1 MNSWG
6 VYPVYRKLK
15 GAATWYRIEGPGRW
29 VELQQ
34 IGNRWMRHEMAATQ
48 YPERLFV
55 QDLLSDRVRFEEI
68 TQERW
73 DSMSEL
79 AGLDALPGKGGGS
92 SIEVLEQHDLG
103 SMTTFGVPGRTA
115 YFIEGKTDDAVRAA
129 LRWKPESMPLLV
141 LGGGSNML
149 LHADWPGLVL
159 HVNVRGTRV
168 TSDDG
173 RWVEV
178 VSGAGESWHEFVMQ
192 TVNEGWR
199 GLENLALIP
208 GKVGAAPMQNIG
220 AYGVEI
226 KDRCTWVEAV
236 NIHDGSLRRFQASE
250 CAFGYRESI
259 FKRAEK
265 GNWVITRVAF
275 KLDRQAE
282 LNTDYGAI
290 REELAF
296 KPDADWNAR
305 DVADAVIRI
314 RSSKLPD
321 PRVLGNAGS
330 FFKNPVLSA
339 EAFAAF
345 DRKHPE
351 APSYPQS
358 DGSVKLAAGWLIERA
373 GWKGHD
379 RVTHGVHDR
388 QALVLVN
395 KGGATGPQIWELA
408 QHIRQDVLD
417 QFHVE
422 LEPEVNQIGLKE
434 S

>member
-1 MNSWG
+1 
-6 VYPVYRKLK
+6 
-15 GAATWYRIEGPGRW
+15 
-29 VELQQ
+29 
-34 IGNRWMRHEMAATQ
+34 MRHELVATQ
-48 YPERLFV
+48 YPERMFV
-55 QDLLSDRVRFEEI
+55 QDLLNDHERFEEI
-68 TQERW
+68 TVESW
-73 DSMSEL
+73 VSVNES
-79 AGLDALPGKGGGS
+79 ASLDALPGQGGLS
-92 SIEVLEQHDLG
+92 AIEVMEQHDLG

-115 YFIEGKTDDAVRAA
+115 YFIEARTDDAVRSA
-129 LRWKPESMPLLV
+129 LGWKPESMPLLV

-159 HVNVRGTRV
+159 HVNVRGTAV

-173 RWVEV
+173 RCVEV
-178 VSGAGESWHEFVMQ
+178 VAGAGETWHDFVMQ
-192 TVNEGWR
+192 TVEKGWR

-236 NIHDGSLRRFQASE
+236 SIRDGSLRRFQASE
-250 CAFGYRESI
+250 CDFGYRESI
-259 FKRAEK
+259 FKRAER

-275 KLDRQAE
+275 NLDREGE
-282 LNTDYGAI
+282 LNTEYGAI

-296 KPDADWNAR
+296 KPASEWSAL
-305 DVADAVIRI
+305 DVAEAVIRI
-314 RSSKLPD
+314 RSSKLPN
-321 PRVLGNAGS
+321 PAILGNAGS

-345 DRKHPE
+345 EQKHPE
-351 APSYPQS
+351 APRYPQS
-358 DGSVKLAAGWLIERA
+358 DGTVKLAAGWLIERA

-395 KGGATGPQIWELA
+395 KGGATGAQIWELA
-408 QHIRQDVLD
+408 QNIRQDVLD
-417 QFHVE
+417 QFQVE
-422 LEPEVNQIGLKE
+422 LEPEVNQIGLE
-434 S
+434 AV